1 MDTLRNI
8 SSSVLL
14 LEQKFSLSIEKRL
27 DEAVEGIKAIQQR
40 QERLE
45 NAFQLFRCE
54 HAPAHPSQ
62 RTVSSSTPARPTQRT
77 ASSSTPVQHFQ
88 DRTNLIVIAESA
100 SATTPSAKLDLDIS
114 LLESSVLIKDEDGG
128 DSENVVENDRNEI
141 HITKEE
147 VFHLSRASASRKNFA
162 ANLVRKIFTVEER
175 ASSNVKGVLGKQK
188 LDPQRS
194 SYVQKETFRMFP
206 LESEES
212 QLGVLVW
219 ELLMKPIGG

>member
-27 DEAVEGIKAIQQR
+27 DEAVEGIKVIQQR

-45 NAFQLFRCE
+45 NTFQLFHSE

-62 RTVSSSTPARPTQRT
+62 RTASSSTPARPTQCT
-77 ASSSTPVQHFQ
+77 AFSSTPAQPFE
-88 DRTNLIVIAESA
+88 DRTNLIAESA

-128 DSENVVENDRNEI
+128 DSENVVENDRSEI

-147 VFHLSRASASRKNFA
+147 VLCA
-162 ANLVRKIFTVEER
+162 ER
-175 ASSNVKGVLGKQK
+175 SFQDVPTGEKREHQVSLEFLCG
-188 LDPQRS
+188 
-194 SYVQKETFRMFP
+194 SY
-206 LESEES
+206 
-212 QLGVLVW
+212 
-219 ELLMKPIGG
+219 